1 MEYAGLSNINT
12 WLFVC
17 SSTLKILLTGVVLL
31 CTLMPVSLNW
41 QPLLSANGL
50 CVGLVLSY
58 RTTGEKASKVTKFK
72 AEGSEPSLGE
82 EKLPS
87 EIASIL

>member
-12 WLFVC
+12 WLFAW
-17 SSTLKILLTGVVLL
+17 SSTLKILLTGVLL
-31 CTLMPVSLNW
+31 YTLMPVSLNW
-41 QPLLSANGL
+41 QPLLSSNGL

>member
-12 WLFVC
+12 WLFAC
-17 SSTLKILLTGVVLL
+17 SSTLKILLTGVLL
-31 CTLMPVSLNW
+31 YTLMPVSLNW
-41 QPLLSANGL
+41 QPLLSSNGL

>member
-1 MEYAGLSNINT
+1 MEYAGLSHINT
-12 WLFVC
+12 WPFVC
-17 SSTLKILLTGVVLL
+17 STTLKILLAGVVLL
-31 CTLMPVSLNW
+31 RMLMPVSLNW
-41 QPLLSANGL
+41 QPLLSSNGL

-58 RTTGEKASKVTKFK
+58 RTTGETASKVTKFK

-82 EKLPS
+82 EKLPP